1 MKDVQIKLTKEE
13 CVIGTGQRSNY
24 AAAKDA
30 QIKPKK
36 EECAL
41 DMGLRSHAND
51 AAAKDA
57 QIWFKKEECA
67 WGMERRLN
75 YAAAKDARIKP
86 KKEEFVWGTGPI
98 AYEYS
103 YAAVRQVVLPGDEI
117 IYLKNYPL
125 SLSHNIIIWEF
136 DAYYTYWYQVSLVLG
151 VQGLS
156 GTKRTPLIAAKNG
169 IFKSC
174 GIVWRTLK

>member
-1 MKDVQIKLTKEE
+1 
-13 CVIGTGQRSNY
+13 
-24 AAAKDA
+24 
-30 QIKPKK
+30 
-36 EECAL
+36 
-41 DMGLRSHAND
+41 MGLRSHAND

-86 KKEEFVWGTGPI
+86 KKEEFVLGTGPI
-98 AYEYS
+98 RRRDAAVKDAQIMLSREEYVGGMEQRS
-103 YAAVRQVVLPGDEI
+103 NYAAVRQVVLPGDEI
-117 IYLKNYPL
+117 IYLKHYPL